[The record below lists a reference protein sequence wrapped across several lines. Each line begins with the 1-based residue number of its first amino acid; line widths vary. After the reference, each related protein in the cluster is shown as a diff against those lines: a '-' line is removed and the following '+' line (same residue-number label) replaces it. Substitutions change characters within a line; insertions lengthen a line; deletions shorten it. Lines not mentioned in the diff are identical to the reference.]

1 MKKII
6 ILFLL
11 INCYNLL
18 SQNQTVGLF
27 TNDNQSYKG
36 YTLFSPNSNTYL
48 IDNCGKLINSW
59 NSNYN
64 AGSSVYLLENGSLL
78 RACRIQ
84 NPIFSAGGG
93 GGRIEKTDWYG
104 NLEWSYNFSDSLFHQ
119 HHDIAPMKNGNI
131 LVLCWEYKS
140 LSESITAGRDP
151 NSIIDNELWSTYI
164 LEVEPIGYDSI
175 NIIWE
180 WHLWDHLI
188 QDYDSTKQNFG
199 VISQNPQLLDINYFF
214 GNGKNDWLHCNSI
227 DYNEDLDQIVIGS
240 RALSELYIIDH
251 STSTIEASSSSGG
264 NFNKGGDFLYRWGN
278 PKAYDAINDDQK
290 LFGQHDVQWIDNGLL
305 DESKLLI
312 FNNGKQ
318 RGYSSVDIVNPAI
331 DSIGNYIIDSLNM
344 FQPLNADW
352 IYTSSPPQNFYSSYI
367 SGAQRLANGNTL
379 ICDGAHGNFFEI
391 DTLNNIVWR
400 YINPVLNTYILS
412 QGDSIPITQNGL
424 GNSVFR
430 CTKYPVDYPGF
441 LNKDM
446 TPSNPIE
453 LNPILD
459 SCLMITSVNNEL
471 NKNKELIRV
480 IDLTGRNI
488 KTKYNTILFYIY
500 SDGTVEKKFKFF

>member
-1 MKKII
+1 MTKVI

-27 TNDNQSYKG
+27 TNDNQAYKG

-84 NPIFSAGGG
+84 NPIFSSGGS

-140 LSESITAGRDP
+140 LAESITAGRDP
-151 NSIIDNELWSTYI
+151 NSMIDNELWSTYI

-251 STSTIEASSSSGG
+251 STSTIEASSSLGG

-278 PKAYDAINDDQK
+278 PQAYDAINDDQK

-305 DESKLLI
+305 DEGKLLI

-318 RGYSSVDIVNPAI
+318 RGYSSVEIVNPAV

-352 IYTSSPPQNFYSSYI
+352 IYTSTPPQNFYSSYI

-391 DTLNNIVWR
+391 DNLNNIVWR

-412 QGDSIPITQNGL
+412 QGDPIPITQNGL
-424 GNSVFR
+424 GNAVFR

-441 LNKDM
+441 FNKDM

-459 SCLMITSVNNEL
+459 SCLMITSANTEL

-480 IDLTGRNI
+480 IDLMGRNI
-488 KTKYNTILFYIY
+488 KTKYNTIFFYIY
-500 SDGTVEKKFKFF
+500 SDGSVEKIFKFF